1 MISVVPILM
10 AVLCGVLAVRA
21 KDSRA
26 FFDVRR
32 ETTIVLAAGAF
43 ACAALWLTM
52 GQRLTLLSTPIPGYG
67 LVFSAA
73 GFLGLVPF
81 VNALVGM
88 LAVALADSISH
99 SIATLRRILAL
110 LMVAMVFVA
119 SSEPWVLVVAWGLSP
134 LIVWTELRTRYGSRG
149 VARLFAVFQL
159 PSILLFC
166 GAMVV
171 DDPGRS
177 VWLAATVLA
186 AIGIREAAIPGHSWF
201 LRFVEDAPM
210 GLVVAFVAPQLGVY
224 AHVEVFGDGIPA
236 ELVRVVA
243 AFGAVTALVAGALG
257 TVQSSTR
264 RALAYLMMSQTGL
277 VAFGIEGGSQVAFA
291 GSLLAW
297 QVLAVATSGFAMT
310 ASALEARRGRRPLS
324 EYSGCFRRT
333 PRMAAAFLMMGLG
346 SVGFPMTL
354 GFVAEDLLVQGSV
367 GEFPFL
373 AFVLIVATALNG
385 MNVMRLFFHLFSG
398 RREHSG
404 ETDLTF
410 REAWAL
416 SAILLLLLAGGLV
429 PGAITSREF
438 KAAPGQGRS
447 HHAASGI
454 SAGSVPFAGTPH
466 ARPSESSAID

>member
-1 MISVVPILM
+1 MISVLPLLM
-10 AVLCGVLAVRA
+10 AVVFGLMAVRA

-26 FFDVRR
+26 FSEVRR
-32 ETTIVLAAGAF
+32 ETTIVLATS
-43 ACAALWLTM
+43 ACVCAVLWLMTD
-52 GQRLTLLSTPIPGYG
+52 QRLLLWPTPIRGHGLVLST
-67 LVFSAA
+67 A
-73 GFLGLVPF
+73 GFLGLAPF
-81 VNALVGM
+81 VNSLVGM

-99 SIATLRRILAL
+99 SIATLRRILGL

-119 SSEPWVLVVAWGLSP
+119 SSEPWLLALAWALSP
-134 LIVWTELRTRYGSRG
+134 LIVWSELRTRFGSRG

-166 GAMVV
+166 GAALVG
-171 DDPGRS
+171 DPGSRL
-177 VWLAATVLA
+177 WIAGALLA

-201 LRFVEDAPM
+201 PRFVEEAPM

-224 AHVEVFGDGIPA
+224 AHVEILGNGIPA
-236 ELVRVVA
+236 DLARLVA
-243 AFGAVTALVAGALG
+243 GFGAVTALVAGALG
-257 TVQSSTR
+257 TVQRSTR

-277 VAFGIEGGSQVAFA
+277 VAFGIEGSSEVAFA

-310 ASALEARRGRRPLS
+310 ASALEARRGTRSLS
-324 EYSGCFRRT
+324 GYSGCFRRT

-367 GEFPFL
+367 DEFPVL

-410 REAWAL
+410 RESWAL
-416 SAILLLLLAGGLV
+416 SAILLLLLVGGLL
-429 PGAITSREF
+429 PSLITSREF
-438 KAAPGQGRS
+438 KVAPGQVSS
-447 HHAASGI
+447 HHAASGL
-454 SAGSVPFAGTPH
+454 SAGSVPLAGTP
-466 ARPSESSAID
+466 RPQP